1 MLLIDGR
8 RERRDVQVFFFSEVG
23 KGVVGTDGVV
33 WFFLRGLLDGG
44 RLMVI
49 KWSEGGFNLDLNFI
63 AYE

>member
-1 MLLIDGR
+1 M
-8 RERRDVQVFFFSEVG
+8 
-23 KGVVGTDGVV
+23 GTDGVV

-49 KWSEGGFNLDLNFI
+49 KWSESGFNLDLNFI